1 MNCKLFV
8 TLIFIITYNLGF
20 SQKVNNDTLY
30 VYLFIPNKINI
41 AENCK
46 KEFTDLDSRIT
57 KFRNLEKEE
66 KIKEQN
72 KHKAEYENLAL
83 NHKKMNQN
91 DLDFYDNQNAE
102 NFISQIMREY
112 VAYRLFRP
120 FKIKDRLV
128 LVYNKKINTEEY
140 FEFIK
145 KGTNS
150 YIINFPQMEIYKDKE
165 ELKVKTIVELY
176 SAKENKVVLSEEN
189 IGEQKSGLTDYPI
202 ICKDI
207 DCAIINSVYPAI
219 MKVVWYMGE
228 KKNE

>member
-1 MNCKLFV
+1 MNCKLFAI
-8 TLIFIITYNLGF
+8 LIFIITYNFGF
-20 SQKVNNDTLY
+20 SQKANNDTLY
-30 VYLFIPNKINI
+30 VSIFIPNKINI
-41 AENCK
+41 ADNCK
-46 KEFTDLDSRIT
+46 KDFTDLDSRIT
-57 KFRNLEKEE
+57 KFRNLEKED

-72 KHKAEYENLAL
+72 KHKADYENLPL

-120 FKIKDRLV
+120 FKIKDRLI
-128 LVYNKKINTEEY
+128 LVYDKKINAEQYSELM
-140 FEFIK
+140 K

-150 YIINFPQMEIYKDKE
+150 YIINFPQMEIYKNNG

-176 SAKENKVVLSEEN
+176 SVKENKVVLSEEN

-202 ICKDI
+202 ICNGI
-207 DCAIINSVYPAI
+207 DCAIINSVYPTI
-219 MKVVWYMGE
+219 MKAVWYMGE